1 MLKKIARW
9 ILKDETNLLKA
20 QYNDARE
27 NHLEAEKRNSQ
38 LQSEIKELKEA
49 NQKLIDEKRDLEGKV
64 LIMSQFYHLDQEPT
78 DEEKLKI
85 RIDLRI
91 HELEMQI
98 LKDKLDMLNRERS
111 YYLLSPPYF
120 MNTWSPRLY

>member
-1 MLKKIARW
+1 MLKQIARR
-9 ILKDETNLLKA
+9 ILENETIFLRA

-27 NHLEAEKRNSQ
+27 ARLEAEKRNSQ
-38 LQSEIKELKEA
+38 LQLEIKELKET
-49 NQKLIDEKRDLEGKV
+49 NEKLINEKHDLEGKV
-64 LIMSQFYHLDQEPT
+64 LIMKQFYHLDQEPT

-111 YYLLSPPYF
+111 YCLLTPLFS
-120 MNTWSPRLY
+120 MNAWSPRLY

>member
-1 MLKKIARW
+1 MLKKIARR
-9 ILKDETNLLKA
+9 ILKDETDLLEA
-20 QYNDARE
+20 QYNNARE
-27 NHLEAEKRNSQ
+27 NHLEAEERNSK
-38 LQSEIKELKEA
+38 LQSEIKELKET
-49 NQKLIDEKRDLEGKV
+49 NQKLINEKRDLEGKV

-120 MNTWSPRLY
+120 MNTWYSRLY